1 MNLQNLL
8 IEKRSVILDKWLD
21 LILEGYQKRGQT
33 FFKKEKDRFLN
44 PVGYEFRK
52 GIGGI
57 YRALIEKVEDSE
69 VTIFIDKI
77 ARIRAV
83 QDFSPAQAVSFIF
96 LLKKVIKE
104 ELGETILKD
113 GLANEWLELE
123 SKIDNLALLCFN
135 IYMQCKEK
143 LYEIRVNEIKRK
155 TYSLLKR
162 ADLIYEIPDFKEDNS
177 DSKNI
182 EMRRGVNEF

>member
-21 LILEGYQKRGQT
+21 LILEGYQKRGQI

-104 ELGETILKD
+104 ELGEKILKD

-135 IYMQCKEK
+135 IYMQ
-143 LYEIRVNEIKRK
+143 L
-155 TYSLLKR
+155 
-162 ADLIYEIPDFKEDNS
+162 
-177 DSKNI
+177 
-182 EMRRGVNEF
+182 G

>member
-21 LILEGYQKRGQT
+21 LILEGYQKRGQI

-96 LLKKVIKE
+96 
-104 ELGETILKD
+104 
-113 GLANEWLELE
+113 
-123 SKIDNLALLCFN
+123 
-135 IYMQCKEK
+135 Y
-143 LYEIRVNEIKRK
+143 
-155 TYSLLKR
+155 
-162 ADLIYEIPDFKEDNS
+162 
-177 DSKNI
+177 
-182 EMRRGVNEF
+182 